1 MNIASL
7 KQRLS
12 LHNLWQS
19 LRRVVLRFPVAV
31 CLLTALTALIS
42 YMVIAESVKSV
53 TWLPCMLIFLSGG
66 IPVSLAV
73 SLWGEE
79 QKSQHLR
86 WWAESIA
93 LALWGGYSILLF
105 YTNLFPDKELPAFY
119 IGNAAWGTAII
130 LFALLGSFHKE
141 QDDLKAW
148 HFICSSAGALLISGI
163 VSWLMIGGAEGL
175 VAGTGALFD
184 FKPSEKLMVILMVL
198 GSVMLFGMLFMAL
211 LPQGERKHN
220 TSADMP
226 SLLRKVVSW
235 LLLPLLGCYIV
246 VLYAYGISILVHWEL
261 PKGLLSALVSC
272 VMIGYVLCFVLL
284 YPEVT
289 KRDTWQSR
297 LLTRWLPVIIL
308 PLLVLMTVGI
318 VRRVVDYG
326 ITAPRLYVL
335 TMLLWFYAICIVM
348 LVAKRKRFHW
358 IIWSFAALFL
368 LTSGQPLNYYRISRP
383 ILTAK
388 IDRIVADK
396 QLQLP
401 LHIYGLKD
409 NSALTESEA
418 NSLRDDLLYMRNNYG
433 DDYAN
438 RWLDSSC
445 YGSKDSADSAAT
457 MRTLTWALAYYTPNN
472 EVSYPCPQGFTS
484 FRRINRWTT
493 RSIPANSLQGSVL
506 HINLKYG
513 EQNYLLLFDTAS
525 IAAAKAEK
533 TALVVPSQDN
543 QVAFALDD
551 IDITAYSD
559 STIDIQY
566 DGWLFTK

>member
-42 YMVIAESVKSV
+42 YLVIAQPGKSA
-53 TWLPCMLIFLSGG
+53 TWLLCLLVFLSGG
-66 IPVSLAV
+66 IPISLAV

-86 WWAESIA
+86 WWAEGIA

-105 YTNLFPDKELPAFY
+105 YTDLFPDKELPAFY

-211 LPQGERKHN
+211 LPQGDRKHN

-261 PKGLLSALVSC
+261 PKGLLSVLVSC

-358 IIWSFAALFL
+358 IIWSFGALFL

-388 IDRIVADK
+388 IDRIVNDK

-438 RWLDSSC
+438 RWLDTSC
-445 YGSKDSADSAAT
+445 YGSNGSADSTAT

-543 QVAFALDD
+543 KVAFALDD

>member
-31 CLLTALTALIS
+31 CLLTALTALIT
-42 YMVIAESVKSV
+42 YLTIAQPGKSA
-53 TWLPCMLIFLSGG
+53 TWLLCLLVFLSGG
-66 IPVSLAV
+66 IPISLAV

-119 IGNAAWGTAII
+119 IGNTAWGTAII

-163 VSWLMIGGAEGL
+163 VSWLMVGGAEGL

-198 GSVMLFGMLFMAL
+198 GAVMLFGMLFMAL

-226 SLLRKVVSW
+226 ALLRKVVSW

-261 PKGLLSALVSC
+261 PKGLLSVLVSC

-348 LVAKRKRFHW
+348 LVAKHKRFHW

-388 IDRIVADK
+388 IDRIVNDK

-438 RWLDSSC
+438 RWLDNSC

>member
-1 MNIASL
+1 MNITSL

-19 LRRVVLRFPVAV
+19 LQRVVLRFPVAV
-31 CLLTALTALIS
+31 CLLTALTAQLT
-42 YMVIAESVKSV
+42 YMVIADPPKSATGFQTLMV
-53 TWLPCMLIFLSGG
+53 FLPEGFVI
-66 IPVSLAV
+66 SLAV

-79 QKSQHLR
+79 QKSKRLR
-86 WWAESIA
+86 WLAECIA
-93 LALWGGYSILLF
+93 LALWGVYSILLF
-105 YTNLFPDKELPAFY
+105 YTDLFPNKDLPAFY
-119 IGNAAWGTAII
+119 IGNVAWGTAII
-130 LFALLGSFHKE
+130 LFALLGSFLREK
-141 QDDLKAW
+141 DDLKAW
-148 HFICSSAGALLISGI
+148 HFIFSSIGALLISGI
-163 VSWLMIGGAEGL
+163 VSWLMVGGVEGL
-175 VAGTGALFD
+175 LAGTGALFD
-184 FKPSEKLMVILMVL
+184 FKPSEKLMFILMIL
-198 GSVMLFGMLFMAL
+198 GAVMLFGLLFCAL

-226 SLLRKVVSW
+226 SLLRKLVSW

-261 PKGLLSALVSC
+261 PKGLLSILVSC

-348 LVAKRKRFHW
+348 LVAKRKRFNW
-358 IIWSFAALFL
+358 IIWSFGALFL
-368 LTSGQPLNYYRISRP
+368 LTSGQPLNYYRICRP

-401 LHIYGLKD
+401 LYIYGLTD

-418 NSLRDDLLYMRNNYG
+418 NSLRDDLLYMRKNYG
-433 DDYAN
+433 DEYAS
-438 RWLDSSC
+438 RWSYYSWNDSTGTIASL
-445 YGSKDSADSAAT
+445 
-457 MRTLTWALAYYTPNN
+457 RTETWSLSYYTPNN

-493 RSIPANSLQGSVL
+493 RSISADSLQGSVL
-506 HINLKYG
+506 HINLRYG
-513 EQNYLLLFDTAS
+513 EKDYILLFDTVS
-525 IAAAKAEK
+525 IAAAKAGK
-533 TALVVPSQDN
+533 TALVVPSSDN

-551 IDITAYSD
+551 IDMTAYND

>member
-1 MNIASL
+1 MNITSL

-19 LRRVVLRFPVAV
+19 LQRVVLRFPMTV
-31 CLLTALTALIS
+31 CLLTALTALLT
-42 YMVIAESVKSV
+42 YMVIADPPKSATGFQTLMV
-53 TWLPCMLIFLSGG
+53 FLPEGFI
-66 IPVSLAV
+66 ISLAV

-79 QKSQHLR
+79 QKSQRAR
-86 WWAESIA
+86 WLAEGIA
-93 LALWGGYSILLF
+93 LALWGVYSILLF
-105 YTNLFPDKELPAFY
+105 YTDLFPNKDLPAFY

-130 LFALLGSFHKE
+130 LFALLGSFSKE
-141 QDDLKAW
+141 KDDLKAW
-148 HFICSSAGALLISGI
+148 HFIFSSIGALLISGI
-163 VSWLMIGGAEGL
+163 VSWLMVGGVEGL
-175 VAGTGALFD
+175 LAGTGALFD
-184 FKPSEKLMVILMVL
+184 FKPSEKLMFILMVL
-198 GSVMLFGMLFMAL
+198 GAVMLFGLLFCAL

-226 SLLRKVVSW
+226 SLLRKLVSW

-261 PKGLLSALVSC
+261 PKGLLSILVSC

-297 LLTRWLPVIIL
+297 LLTRWLPIIIL

-335 TMLLWFYAICIVM
+335 TMLLWFYVICIVM
-348 LVAKRKRFHW
+348 LVAKRKRFNW
-358 IIWSFAALFL
+358 IIWSFGALFL
-368 LTSGQPLNYYRISRP
+368 LTSGQPLNYYRICRP

-388 IDRIVADK
+388 IDKIVADK

-401 LHIYGLKD
+401 LYIYGLTD
-409 NSALTESEA
+409 NSAMTEDEA
-418 NSLRDDLLYMRNNYG
+418 NSLRDDLLYMRKNYG
-433 DDYAN
+433 DEYAS
-438 RWLDSSC
+438 RWSYYSWNDTT
-445 YGSKDSADSAAT
+445 GTT
-457 MRTLTWALAYYTPNN
+457 MARRKETWTLAYYTLND

-493 RSIPANSLQGSVL
+493 RSIHADSLQGSVL
-506 HINLKYG
+506 HINLRYG
-513 EQNYLLLFDTAS
+513 EKDYILLFDTAS
-525 IAAAKAEK
+525 IAAAKAGK
-533 TALVVPSQDN
+533 TALVVPSSDN

-551 IDITAYSD
+551 IDMTAYSD

>member
-7 KQRLS
+7 KQHLS
-12 LHNLWQS
+12 LHNLRQS
-19 LRRVVLRFPVAV
+19 LWRVVLRFPVGV
-31 CLLTALTALIS
+31 CLLTALTVLIC
-42 YMVIAESVKSV
+42 YFVIAEPGKSA
-53 TWLPCMLIFLSGG
+53 TWLQCLFVFFSGG

-79 QKSQHLR
+79 QSRKHLR
-86 WWAESIA
+86 WIVEGIA

-105 YTNLFPDKELPAFY
+105 YSDLFPNKDLPAFY
-119 IGNAAWGTAII
+119 IGNAAWQTAIL
-130 LFALLGSFHKE
+130 LFALLGSFGKE
-141 QDDLKAW
+141 KDDLKAW
-148 HFICSSAGALLISGI
+148 HFIFSSIGALLISGI

-184 FKPSEKLMVILMVL
+184 FKPSEKLMFILKVFGAVL
-198 GSVMLFGMLFMAL
+198 LFGLLFMAL

-226 SLLRKVVSW
+226 SLLRKLVSW

-261 PKGLLSALVSC
+261 PKGLLSILVSC

-358 IIWSFAALFL
+358 IIWSFGALFL
-368 LTSGQPLNYYRISRP
+368 LTSGQPLNYYRICRP
-383 ILTAK
+383 ILTAR

-401 LHIYGLKD
+401 LYIYGLTD
-409 NSALTESEA
+409 NSALTEDEA
-418 NSLRDDLLYMRNNYG
+418 NSLRDDLLYMRKNYG
-433 DDYAN
+433 DEYAS
-438 RWLDSSC
+438 RWSYYSWNDSI
-445 YGSKDSADSAAT
+445 GTT
-457 MRTLTWALAYYTPNN
+457 MARRKETWTLAYYTLNS
-472 EVSYPCPQGFTS
+472 EVSYPCPQGYSS

-493 RSIPANSLQGSVL
+493 RSIPADSLQGSVL
-506 HINLKYG
+506 HINLRYG
-513 EQNYLLLFDTAS
+513 EKDYILLFDTAS

-533 TALVVPSQDN
+533 SALVVSSSCN

-551 IDITAYSD
+551 IDMSAYSD

-566 DGWLFTK
+566 DGWLFTNSEK

>member
-1 MNIASL
+1 MNISSL

-19 LRRVVLRFPVAV
+19 LWRVVLRFPVAV

-42 YMVIAESVKSV
+42 YMVIAEPGKSV
-53 TWLPCMLIFLSGG
+53 TWLQCMLIFLSGG

-79 QKSQHLR
+79 QKSQGLR
-86 WWAESIA
+86 WLLEGVL
-93 LALWGGYSILLF
+93 LALWGVYSIVLF
-105 YTNLFPDKELPAFY
+105 YTDLFPDKSLPAFY
-119 IGNAAWGTAII
+119 IGNVAWGTAII
-130 LFALLGSFHKE
+130 LFALLGSFLREK
-141 QDDLKAW
+141 DDLKAW

-184 FKPSEKLMVILMVL
+184 FKPSEKLMFILMVL
-198 GSVMLFGMLFMAL
+198 GSVMLFGLLFMAL

-261 PKGLLSALVSC
+261 PKGLLSVLVSC

-358 IIWSFAALFL
+358 IIWSFGTLFL

-401 LHIYGLKD
+401 LHIYGLTD

-418 NSLRDDLLYMRNNYG
+418 NSLRDDLLYMRKNYG
-433 DDYAN
+433 DNYAN
-438 RWLDSSC
+438 RWINDSQ
-445 YGSKDSADSAAT
+445 SADSTT
-457 MRTLTWALAYYTPNN
+457 MRTLTWALAYYTPNS

-493 RSIPANSLQGSVL
+493 RSIPADSMQGSVL

-533 TALVVPSQDN
+533 TALVVPSSCN

-551 IDITAYSD
+551 IDMTAYSD

>member
-1 MNIASL
+1 MNISSL

-19 LRRVVLRFPVAV
+19 LQRVVLRFPVAV
-31 CLLTALTALIS
+31 CLLTALTALLS
-42 YMVIAESVKSV
+42 YMVIMDPPKSATAIQTLLV
-53 TWLPCMLIFLSGG
+53 FLSVGVP
-66 IPVSLAV
+66 ISLAT

-79 QKSQHLR
+79 QSRKSLR
-86 WWAESIA
+86 WWVEGIA

-105 YTNLFPDKELPAFY
+105 YTDLFPNKDLPAFY
-119 IGNAAWGTAII
+119 IGNAAWQTAII
-130 LFALLGSFHKE
+130 FFALLGSFHREK
-141 QDDLKAW
+141 DDLKAW
-148 HFICSSAGALLISGI
+148 HFIFSSIGALLISGI
-163 VSWLMIGGAEGL
+163 VAWVMIGGAEGL

-184 FKPSEKLMVILMVL
+184 FKPSEKLMFILMVL
-198 GSVMLFGMLFMAL
+198 GAVMLFGLLFCAL

-220 TSADMP
+220 TSAEMP

-246 VLYAYGISILVHWEL
+246 VLYAYGISIIVHWEL
-261 PKGLLSALVSC
+261 PKGLLSVLVSC

-289 KRDTWQSR
+289 KRDTWQSQ
-297 LLTRWLPVIIL
+297 LLTRWLPIIIL

-318 VRRVVDYG
+318 VRRFVDYG

-348 LVAKRKRFHW
+348 LISKRKRFHW
-358 IIWSFAALFL
+358 ILWSFAALFL

-401 LHIYGLKD
+401 LHIYGLTD
-409 NSALTESEA
+409 NSALTETEA
-418 NSLRDDLLYMRNNYG
+418 NSLRDDLLYMRKNYG

-438 RWLDSSC
+438 RWLDNSSQSW
-445 YGSKDSADSAAT
+445 GSSDTTKT
-457 MRTLTWALAYYTPNN
+457 MRSLTWALAYYTPNN
-472 EVSYPCPQGFTS
+472 EVSYPCPQGFKS

-493 RSIPANSLQGSVL
+493 RSVPADSLQDGVL

-513 EQNYLLLFDTAS
+513 EKDYLLLFDTAA

-533 TALVVPSQDN
+533 TAMIVPSSCKQI
-543 QVAFALDD
+543 AFALDD
-551 IDITAYSD
+551 IDMTAYSD

>member
-1 MNIASL
+1 MNITSL

-12 LHNLWQS
+12 LHNLRQS
-19 LRRVVLRFPVAV
+19 LQRVVLRFPVAV
-31 CLLTALTALIS
+31 CLLTALTVLIS
-42 YMVIAESVKSV
+42 YLVIAEPEKAE
-53 TWLPCMLIFLSGG
+53 TWLQCLLVFFSGG

-79 QKSQHLR
+79 QKNQRLR
-86 WWAESIA
+86 VIVEGVA
-93 LALWGGYSILLF
+93 LALWGGYSIVLF
-105 YTNLFPDKELPAFY
+105 YTDLFPDKSLPTFY
-119 IGNAAWGTAII
+119 IGNVAWGTAII
-130 LFALLGSFHKE
+130 LFALLGSFLREK
-141 QDDLKAW
+141 DDLKAW
-148 HFICSSAGALLISGI
+148 HFISSSIGALLISGI
-163 VSWLMIGGAEGL
+163 VSWLMVGGVEGL
-175 VAGTGALFD
+175 VAGTAALFD
-184 FKPSEKLMVILMVL
+184 FKPSEKLMILLMDL
-198 GSVMLFGMLFMAL
+198 GAVMLFGMLFMAL

-226 SLLRKVVSW
+226 SLLRKLVSW

-261 PKGLLSALVSC
+261 PKGLLSVLVSC
-272 VMIGYVLCFVLL
+272 VMAGYVLCFVLL

-297 LLTRWLPVIIL
+297 LLTRWLPIIIL

-318 VRRVVDYG
+318 VRRFVDYG

-358 IIWSFAALFL
+358 IVWSFGALFL
-368 LTSGQPLNYYRISRP
+368 LTSGHPLNYYRISRS

-388 IDRIVADK
+388 IDKLVADK

-401 LHIYGLKD
+401 LYIYGLTD

-418 NSLRDDLLYMRNNYG
+418 NSLRDDLKYMRNNYG
-433 DDYAN
+433 EDYAS
-438 RWLDSSC
+438 RWIDNSQSAE
-445 YGSKDSADSAAT
+445 KDT
-457 MRTLTWALAYYTPNN
+457 PRTTTWALAYYTPNN
-472 EVSYPCPQGFTS
+472 EVSYPCPQGFNS
-484 FRRINRWTT
+484 FRRINRWSTL
-493 RSIPANSLQGSVL
+493 SVSADSMYESVL
-506 HINLKYG
+506 HVGLKYG
-513 EQNYLLLFDTAS
+513 ETNYILSFDTAS
-525 IAAAKAEK
+525 IAAAKADK
-533 TALVVPSQDN
+533 TTWVVPSLDN

-551 IDITAYSD
+551 VDMTAYSD
-559 STIDIQY
+559 STIDIRY

>member
-1 MNIASL
+1 MNISSL

-19 LRRVVLRFPVAV
+19 FWRVVLRFPVAV
-31 CLLTALTALIS
+31 CLLTALTALIT
-42 YMVIAESVKSV
+42 YLTIAQPGKSEM
-53 TWLPCMLIFLSGG
+53 WLLCLLIFLSGG
-66 IPVSLAV
+66 IPISLAA

-79 QKSQHLR
+79 QKSQGLR
-86 WWAESIA
+86 WITEGVA
-93 LALWGGYSILLF
+93 LVLWGVYSILLF
-105 YTNLFPDKELPAFY
+105 YTDLFPNKDLPAFY

-130 LFALLGSFHKE
+130 LFALLGSFVKE
-141 QDDLKAW
+141 KDDLKAW
-148 HFICSSAGALLISGI
+148 HFICSSACALLISGI

-184 FKPSEKLMVILMVL
+184 FKPSEKLMILLMDL
-198 GSVMLFGMLFMAL
+198 GAVMLFGMLFMAL

-261 PKGLLSALVSC
+261 PKGLLSVLVSC

-358 IIWSFAALFL
+358 IVWSFGALFL
-368 LTSGQPLNYYRISRP
+368 LSSGQPLNYYRICRP
-383 ILTAK
+383 ILTTK

-401 LHIYGLKD
+401 LYIYGLTD
-409 NSALTESEA
+409 NSALTEDEA
-418 NSLRDDLLYMRNNYG
+418 NSLRDDLLYMRKNYG
-433 DDYAN
+433 DEYAS
-438 RWLDSSC
+438 RWSYYSWNDSI
-445 YGSKDSADSAAT
+445 GTTKAT
-457 MRTLTWALAYYTPNN
+457 RTETWSLSYYTPNN

-484 FRRINRWTT
+484 FRRINRWSTL
-493 RSIPANSLQGSVL
+493 SVPADSMYESVL
-506 HINLKYG
+506 HIGLKYG
-513 EQNYLLLFDTAS
+513 ETNYILPFDTSS
-525 IAAAKAEK
+525 IVAAKADK
-533 TALVVPSQDN
+533 TTLVVPSLDN

-551 IDITAYSD
+551 IDMTAYSD
-559 STIDIQY
+559 STIDIRY

>member
-1 MNIASL
+1 MWL
-7 KQRLS
+7 Q
-12 LHNLWQS
+12 
-19 LRRVVLRFPVAV
+19 
-31 CLLTALTALIS
+31 CLL
-42 YMVIAESVKSV
+42 V
-53 TWLPCMLIFLSGG
+53 FFSGG

-79 QKSQHLR
+79 QKSQRLR
-86 WWAESIA
+86 VIVEGVA
-93 LALWGGYSILLF
+93 LALWGVYSILLF
-105 YTNLFPDKELPAFY
+105 YTDLFPDKELPAFY

-130 LFALLGSFHKE
+130 LFALLGSFLKE
-141 QDDLKAW
+141 KDDLKAW

-163 VSWLMIGGAEGL
+163 VSWLMVGGAEGL

-184 FKPSEKLMVILMVL
+184 FKPSEKLMVILMVF
-198 GSVMLFGMLFMAL
+198 GAVMLFGMLFMAM

-226 SLLRKVVSW
+226 SLLRKLVSW

-246 VLYAYGISILVHWEL
+246 VLYAYGVSILVHWEL
-261 PKGLLSALVSC
+261 PKGLLSVLVSC

-297 LLTRWLPVIIL
+297 LLTRWLPIIIL

-358 IIWSFAALFL
+358 IIWSFGALFL

-401 LHIYGLKD
+401 LHIYGLSD
-409 NSALTESEA
+409 NPALTEEEG
-418 NSLRDDLLYMRNNYG
+418 NSLRDDLLYMRKNYG
-433 DDYAN
+433 DNYAN
-438 RWLDSSC
+438 RWINDSQ
-445 YGSKDSADSAAT
+445 SADSTT

-493 RSIPANSLQGSVL
+493 RSIPADSLQGSIL

-513 EQNYLLLFDTAS
+513 ETDYILLFDTAS

-533 TALVVPSQDN
+533 TALVIPSSCN

-551 IDITAYSD
+551 IDMTAYSD

>member
-1 MNIASL
+1 M
-7 KQRLS
+7 S

-19 LRRVVLRFPVAV
+19 LWRVVLRFPVAV
-31 CLLTALTALIS
+31 CLLTALTALVC
-42 YMVIAESVKSV
+42 YFVIAEPGKSE
-53 TWLPCMLIFLSGG
+53 TWLQCLLVFLSGG

-79 QKSQHLR
+79 QKSQGLR
-86 WWAESIA
+86 WITEGVA
-93 LALWGGYSILLF
+93 LALWGVYSILLF
-105 YTNLFPDKELPAFY
+105 YTDLFPNKDLPAFY

-130 LFALLGSFHKE
+130 LFALLGSFVKE
-141 QDDLKAW
+141 KDDLKAW

-184 FKPSEKLMVILMVL
+184 FKPSEKLMFILMVL
-198 GSVMLFGMLFMAL
+198 GSVMLFGLLFMAL

-220 TSADMP
+220 TSAEMP

-261 PKGLLSALVSC
+261 PKGLLSVLVSC

-297 LLTRWLPVIIL
+297 LLTRWLPIIIL

-358 IIWSFAALFL
+358 IVWSFGALFL
-368 LTSGQPLNYYRISRP
+368 LTSGQPLNYYRISRS

-388 IDRIVADK
+388 IDKLVADK

-401 LHIYGLKD
+401 LALYGLSD
-409 NSALTESEA
+409 NPALTEEEG
-418 NSLRDDLLYMRNNYG
+418 NSLCDDLRYMRNNYG
-433 DDYAN
+433 NDYAS
-438 RWLDSSC
+438 RWINDSQC
-445 YGSKDSADSAAT
+445 AQDT
-457 MRTLTWALAYYTPNN
+457 PRTTTWALAYYTPNN
-472 EVSYPCPQGFTS
+472 EVSYPCPQGFSS

-493 RSIPANSLQGSVL
+493 RSIPADSLQGSVL
-506 HINLKYG
+506 HINLRYG
-513 EQNYLLLFDTAS
+513 EKDYILLFDTAT

-533 TALVVPSQDN
+533 KALVIPSQDN

>member
-1 MNIASL
+1 MNITSL

-19 LRRVVLRFPVAV
+19 LQRVVLRFPVAV
-31 CLLTALTALIS
+31 CLLTALTALLT
-42 YMVIAESVKSV
+42 YMAIADPPKSATGFQTLMV
-53 TWLPCMLIFLSGG
+53 FLPEGFI
-66 IPVSLAV
+66 ISLAV

-79 QKSQHLR
+79 QKSQRAR
-86 WWAESIA
+86 WLAEGIA
-93 LALWGGYSILLF
+93 LALWGVYSILLF
-105 YTNLFPDKELPAFY
+105 YTDLFPNKDLPAFY
-119 IGNAAWGTAII
+119 IGNAAWGTVII
-130 LFALLGSFHKE
+130 LFALLGSFLREK
-141 QDDLKAW
+141 DDLKAW
-148 HFICSSAGALLISGI
+148 HFIFSSIGALLISGI
-163 VSWLMIGGAEGL
+163 VSWLMVGGAEGL
-175 VAGTGALFD
+175 LAGTGALFD
-184 FKPSEKLMVILMVL
+184 FKPSEKLMFILMVL
-198 GSVMLFGMLFMAL
+198 GAVMLFGLLFSAL

-226 SLLRKVVSW
+226 SLLRKLVSW

-261 PKGLLSALVSC
+261 PKGLLSILVSC

-297 LLTRWLPVIIL
+297 LLTRWLPIIIL

-335 TMLLWFYAICIVM
+335 TMLLWFYVICIVM
-348 LVAKRKRFHW
+348 LVAKRKRFNW

-368 LTSGQPLNYYRISRP
+368 LTSGQPLNYYRICRP

-388 IDRIVADK
+388 IDKIVADK

-401 LHIYGLKD
+401 LYIWGLTD
-409 NSALTESEA
+409 NSALTEDEA
-418 NSLRDDLLYMRNNYG
+418 NSLCDDLLYMRKNYG
-433 DDYAN
+433 DEYAS
-438 RWLDSSC
+438 RWSYYSWNDTI
-445 YGSKDSADSAAT
+445 GTT
-457 MRTLTWALAYYTPNN
+457 MARRKETWTLAYYTLNN

-493 RSIPANSLQGSVL
+493 RSIPADSLYGGIL

-513 EQNYLLLFDTAS
+513 EKDYILLFDTAS

-533 TALVVPSQDN
+533 SAMVVPSSCH

-551 IDITAYSD
+551 IDMTAYSD

-566 DGWLFTK
+566 DGWLFTNSEK

>member
-1 MNIASL
+1 MNITSL

-12 LHNLWQS
+12 LHNLRQS
-19 LRRVVLRFPVAV
+19 LQRVVLRFPVAV
-31 CLLTALTALIS
+31 CLLAALTVLIS
-42 YMVIAESVKSV
+42 YLVIAEPEKAE
-53 TWLPCMLIFLSGG
+53 TWLQCLLVFFSGG

-79 QKSQHLR
+79 QKSQRLR
-86 WWAESIA
+86 VIVEGVA
-93 LALWGGYSILLF
+93 LALWGVYSIVLF
-105 YTNLFPDKELPAFY
+105 YTDLFPDKSLPAFY
-119 IGNAAWGTAII
+119 IGNVAWGTAII
-130 LFALLGSFHKE
+130 LFALLGSFVKE
-141 QDDLKAW
+141 KDDLKAW

-184 FKPSEKLMVILMVL
+184 FKPSEKLMILLMDL
-198 GSVMLFGMLFMAL
+198 GAVMLFGLLFMAL

-226 SLLRKVVSW
+226 ALLRKVVSW

-261 PKGLLSALVSC
+261 PKGLLSVLVSC

-358 IIWSFAALFL
+358 IIWSFGALFL

-388 IDRIVADK
+388 IDRIVNDK

-438 RWLDSSC
+438 RWLDTSC
-445 YGSKDSADSAAT
+445 YGSNGSADSTAT

-506 HINLKYG
+506 HINLRYG
-513 EQNYLLLFDTAS
+513 EKDYILLFDTVS

-533 TALVVPSQDN
+533 TALVVHSQDN
-543 QVAFALDD
+543 KVAFALDD

>member
-42 YMVIAESVKSV
+42 YMVITEPGKSV
-53 TWLPCMLIFLSGG
+53 TWLQCMLIFLSGG

-86 WWAESIA
+86 WWTEGIA

-163 VSWLMIGGAEGL
+163 VSWLMVGGAEGL

-211 LPQGERKHN
+211 LPQGDRKHN

-226 SLLRKVVSW
+226 ALLRKVVSW
-235 LLLPLLGCYIV
+235 LLLPMLGCYIV

-261 PKGLLSALVSC
+261 PKGLLSVLVSC

-297 LLTRWLPVIIL
+297 LLTCWLPVIIL

-401 LHIYGLKD
+401 LHIYGLTD

-438 RWLDSSC
+438 RWLDTSC
-445 YGSKDSADSAAT
+445 YGSNGSADSAAT

-484 FRRINRWTT
+484 FQRINRWTT

-533 TALVVPSQDN
+533 TALMIPSQDN

>member
-7 KQRLS
+7 KQHLS

-19 LRRVVLRFPVAV
+19 LQRVVLRFPVAV
-31 CLLTALTALIS
+31 CLLTALTALIC
-42 YMVIAESVKSV
+42 YFVIAEPGKSE
-53 TWLPCMLIFLSGG
+53 TWLQCLLVFLSGG
-66 IPVSLAV
+66 IPISLAV

-79 QKSQHLR
+79 QKSKRLR
-86 WWAESIA
+86 WLAEGIA

-105 YTNLFPDKELPAFY
+105 YTDLFPNKDLPAFY
-119 IGNAAWGTAII
+119 IGNAAWFTAIL
-130 LFALLGSFHKE
+130 LFALLGSFSKE
-141 QDDLKAW
+141 KDDLKAW
-148 HFICSSAGALLISGI
+148 HFIFSSIGALLISGI
-163 VSWLMIGGAEGL
+163 VSWLMVGGVEGL
-175 VAGTGALFD
+175 LTGTGALFD
-184 FKPSEKLMVILMVL
+184 FKPSEKLMFILMVL
-198 GSVMLFGMLFMAL
+198 GAVMLFGLLFCAL

-226 SLLRKVVSW
+226 SLLRKLVSW

-261 PKGLLSALVSC
+261 PKGLLSVLVSC
-272 VMIGYVLCFVLL
+272 VMIGYVLCFVLF

-358 IIWSFAALFL
+358 IIWSFGALFL
-368 LTSGQPLNYYRISRP
+368 LTSGQPLNYYCISRP

-401 LHIYGLKD
+401 LHIYGLID

-418 NSLRDDLLYMRNNYG
+418 NSLRDNLLYMRKNYG
-433 DDYAN
+433 DDYTN
-438 RWLDSSC
+438 RWLDNTY
-445 YGSKDSADSAAT
+445 YGSNGSADSTAT

-493 RSIPANSLQGSVL
+493 RSIPADSLQGGVL

-513 EQNYLLLFDTAS
+513 EKDYILLFDTTS

-533 TALVVPSQDN
+533 LALIVPSSCN

-551 IDITAYSD
+551 IDMTAYSD